1 MFKRIL
7 SSLCFFYAFMP
18 MAHAVDLLDEAI
30 EPSKQNNQVLDL
42 WNNRNAV
49 GNAVFRQSIGLD
61 GTVQQPLYVR
71 VIKFILRAT
80 LVLGVT
86 MWLLIGVK
94 YIFAQWDEKEEQKLM
109 WYIRNIVYGILIAL
123 AALAI
128 VELILSITKSS
139 VTI

>member
-7 SSLCFFYAFMP
+7 SALCFFYAFVP

-49 GNAVFRQSIGLD
+49 WNAVFRQSIGLD

-94 YIFAQWDEKEEQKLM
+94 YIFAQGDEKEEQKLM